1 MHFCGKAGCF
11 APGESPGF
19 DEVKNKAGCQK
30 EFGNKFTAFKS
41 KSSQKQKLKLFFVD
55 LILLKSE
62 DYDGKSEDYGE
73 NRKIIERLPENF
85 YRMILAGNRMIA
97 G

>member
-1 MHFCGKAGCF
+1 MKLHPGDYLLGPEAERLGLYGSVFILLSMCFYGKAGCF

-19 DEVKNKAGCQK
+19 YEVKNKVGCRK

-55 LILLKSE
+55 
-62 DYDGKSEDYGE
+62 
-73 NRKIIERLPENF
+73 
-85 YRMILAGNRMIA
+85 
-97 G
+97 